1 MSLIPCVIV
10 PCSYLVALSLQ
21 EEQENAAR
29 RPQTH
34 PEGVSPTQV
43 DGRDGPAHQ
52 TTQSNQEWSE

>member
-1 MSLIPCVIV
+1 M

-43 DGRDGPAHQ
+43 DARDGPAHQ